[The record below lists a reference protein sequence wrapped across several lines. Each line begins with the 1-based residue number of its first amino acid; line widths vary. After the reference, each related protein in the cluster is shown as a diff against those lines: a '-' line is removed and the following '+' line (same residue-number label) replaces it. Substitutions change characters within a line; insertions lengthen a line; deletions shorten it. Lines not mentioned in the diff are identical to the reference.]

1 MAKKRKT
8 EGLCDWEFREV
19 NKDVLSEP
27 HTSRHERKRRT
38 LHKDTDTVRKKKKK
52 QGVSF
57 FLSLE
62 FS

>member
-1 MAKKRKT
+1 LAKKRKT

-38 LHKDTDTVRKKKKK
+38 LHKDTDTDRKKKKK
-52 QGVSF
+52 NKGSVSF
-57 FLSLE
+57 SL
-62 FS
+62 

>member
-1 MAKKRKT
+1 LAKKRKT

-52 QGVSF
+52 NKGSVSF
-57 FLSLE
+57 SL
-62 FS
+62 

>member
-1 MAKKRKT
+1 LAKKRKT

-38 LHKDTDTVRKKKKK
+38 LHKDTDTVSKKKKK
-52 QGVSF
+52 NKGAVSF
-57 FLSLE
+57 SL
-62 FS
+62 